1 MQLIR
6 RGYVITGAGSGIG
19 RATAI
24 RFSKQKD
31 AQLILIGRNSET
43 LKTTLSMCDNPSQQ
57 HVCQMDI
64 RDSKAWQRLWGH
76 FNASEINLCGVFAN
90 AGEGG
95 ENHYGD
101 NRWSEIIDIN
111 LNGTYTTIMECFPYL
126 KNSAEKVKHVLITS
140 SCLARFGVPRY
151 SAYCTSKTGL
161 LGLTRSLALEFADH
175 QILVNAIC
183 PGWVDTEMAAASMGR
198 LASHQNK
205 SLDVVRSEQAAMVP
219 LQRISQ
225 PDEIAALVEFLF
237 RGDQQS
243 MTGQAIDIN
252 NGSFMS

>member
-1 MQLIR
+1 MLR
-6 RGYVITGAGSGIG
+6 RFYVITGAGSGIG
-19 RATAI
+19 RATSI
-24 RFSKQKD
+24 RLSKQSD
-31 AQLILIGRNSET
+31 AHLILIGRKSDT
-43 LKTTLSMCDNPSQQ
+43 LETTLNMCENRSQH

-64 RDSKAWQRLWGH
+64 RDTMAWQQLWGR
-76 FNASEINLCGVFAN
+76 FNYHELNLCGVFAN

-101 NRWSEIIDIN
+101 HRWSEIIDIN
-111 LNGTYTTIMECFPYL
+111 LTGTYTTIMECLPHL
-126 KNSAEKVKHVLITS
+126 KTSKDKFRHVVITS

-183 PGWVDTEMAAASMGR
+183 PGWVDTEMATASMGR
-198 LASHQNK
+198 LASHQSK
-205 SLDVVRSEQAAMVP
+205 SLETVRSEQASMVP
-219 LQRISQ
+219 LNRISNA
-225 PDEIAALVEFLF
+225 DEIAALVEFLF
-237 RGDQQS
+237 RGEQS
-243 MTGQAIDIN
+243 SITGQAIDIN

>member
-1 MQLIR
+1 MQNMGR
-6 RGYVITGAGSGIG
+6 YYVITGAGSGIG

-24 RFSKQKD
+24 RFSKQPD
-31 AQLILIGRNSET
+31 VRLILIGRNSES
-43 LKTTLSMCDNPSQQ
+43 LKATLSMCENPSQQ

-64 RDSKAWQRLWGH
+64 RDKEAWQRLWGLLNSH
-76 FNASEINLCGVFAN
+76 DFNLCGVFAN

-101 NRWSEIIDIN
+101 NRWSEIIDVN
-111 LNGTYTTIMECFPYL
+111 LNGTYTTVMECFPYL
-126 KNSAEKVKHVLITS
+126 KNSSDKVKHVAITS

-161 LGLTRSLALEFADH
+161 LGLTRSLALEFAEH

-205 SLDVVRSEQAAMVP
+205 TLDVVRSEQAAMVP
-219 LQRISQ
+219 LQRISD

-243 MTGQAIDIN
+243 ITGQAIDIN

>member
-1 MQLIR
+1 MQMLR
-6 RGYVITGAGSGIG
+6 RCYVITGAGSGIG

-24 RFSKQKD
+24 RFSKHID
-31 AQLILIGRNSET
+31 AHLILIGRNRST
-43 LKTTLSMCDNPSQQ
+43 LDATLNMCENRSQ
-57 HVCQMDI
+57 HHANDMDI
-64 RDSKAWQRLWGH
+64 RDAEAWKRLWQDL
-76 FNASEINLCGVFAN
+76 NNNELNLCGVFAN

-101 NRWSEIIDIN
+101 KRWSEIIDIN
-111 LNGTYTTIMECFPYL
+111 LNGTYTTIMECLPHL
-126 KNSAEKVKHVLITS
+126 KSSKDKFRHVVITS

-161 LGLTRSLALEFADH
+161 LGLTRSLALEFAED

-183 PGWVDTEMAAASMGR
+183 PGWVDSEMANASMGR

-205 SLDVVRSEQAAMVP
+205 SLDTVRNEQAAMVP
-219 LQRISQ
+219 LQRISN

-237 RGDQQS
+237 RGEQS
-243 MTGQAIDIN
+243 SITGQAIDVN